1 MRQLIAELPSRLPEN
16 DKFHGCPLI
25 VTTNIWEPFVFG
37 TNEAVEYGIEV
48 MLINTISEKLDMKA
62 VFKVVDDAKA
72 FAYVTEDEDTG

>member
-1 MRQLIAELPSRLPEN
+1 MPSRLPEN
-16 DKFHGCPLI
+16 GKFHGCPLI

-37 TNEAVEYGIEV
+37 TRETVEYGIEV